1 MKIAQVCPY
10 DLSRPGGVKNHIFSL
25 SEALGKLGHQVS
37 IIAPDHGESSKNNIH
52 YFGKNRSLNISGTK
66 IDINIALG
74 KERKELKRFI
84 ENEKFDIIHYHTFWN
99 PILPFQVWN
108 HSQAKNICTFH
119 DTPKSKL
126 IGKTIMPLAAKLV
139 FKMMDQVISVSRT
152 QAKFIGGLNPQKVK
166 IIPNGI
172 NLSPFK
178 KSKAQK
184 IFDDGKFNLLFLGR
198 LEPRKG
204 VGYALKA
211 YQNLRSENEN
221 IRLIIAGD
229 GQERSLVESFM
240 RDHPTDDIEFLGQ
253 VDEATKYNLLKTA
266 NLYLATAIY
275 GESFGIVLLEAM
287 ASGLPMVGFGNEGY
301 LNIISDQWQEYFPS
315 PKDLKNLTLGIKK
328 MIQDEGIRKK
338 MRDWGIEE
346 VKKYDW
352 KILAKEIETIYTD
365 SLK

>member
-1 MKIAQVCPY
+1 M
-10 DLSRPGGVKNHIFSL
+10 
-25 SEALGKLGHQVS
+25 
-37 IIAPDHGESSKNNIH
+37 
-52 YFGKNRSLNISGTK
+52 
-66 IDINIALG
+66 
-74 KERKELKRFI
+74 
-84 ENEKFDIIHYHTFWN
+84 
-99 PILPFQVWN
+99 
-108 HSQAKNICTFH
+108 
-119 DTPKSKL
+119 
-126 IGKTIMPLAAKLV
+126 
-139 FKMMDQVISVSRT
+139 
-152 QAKFIGGLNPQKVK
+152 
-166 IIPNGI
+166 
-172 NLSPFK
+172 
-178 KSKAQK
+178 
-184 IFDDGKFNLLFLGR
+184 
-198 LEPRKG
+198 
-204 VGYALKA
+204 GYALKA